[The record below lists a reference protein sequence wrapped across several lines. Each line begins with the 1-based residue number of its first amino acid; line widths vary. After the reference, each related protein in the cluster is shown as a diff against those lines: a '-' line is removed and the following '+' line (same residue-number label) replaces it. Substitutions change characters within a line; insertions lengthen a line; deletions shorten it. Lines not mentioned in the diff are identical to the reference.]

1 MPRFLLGSNTWAK
14 HRCQL
19 FSLLNPHNAVWVA
32 PKTLLQF
39 PLWLFHIYCRNVFLL
54 SDSITRTLEEL
65 NCSWTTYTN
74 LISDVPSHFIYSS
87 IANICACLKQ
97 RCHWVQKQENN
108 DGLNNDGLKTWG
120 FGLHG
125 TLLITDFGKEWS
137 FHWKFTV
144 FSAMSRRLLIPS
156 DINNYTKKEKH
167 RFFLLFY
174 FVWATQPRKI
184 MILHRRWLLKINGN
198 NGKCWK
204 YNVYLSFSWRN
215 NLVRLFHNCSSFYTP
230 LPPALTYYI
239 GEENA
244 RIFQPEAQ

>member
-1 MPRFLLGSNTWAK
+1 MY
-14 HRCQL
+14 
-19 FSLLNPHNAVWVA
+19 PH
-32 PKTLLQF
+32 T
-39 PLWLFHIYCRNVFLL
+39 
-54 SDSITRTLEEL
+54 S
-65 NCSWTTYTN
+65 YT
-74 LISDVPSHFIYSS
+74 PS
-87 IANICACLKQ
+87 IANICTCLKQ
-97 RCHWVQKQENN
+97 RGHWVQKQDNN

-125 TLLITDFGKEWS
+125 TLLVTDFRKEWS

-156 DINNYTKKEKH
+156 DINNYIQKEKH

-174 FVWATQPRKI
+174 FFLDHTTKENHDTLPKI
-184 MILHRRWLLKINGN
+184 VTWKKNGN

-204 YNVYLSFSWRN
+204 YSVYMSFSWRN

-244 RIFQPEAQ
+244 RNFQPEAQ